1 MQIKTP
7 KPAFFIKKLHL
18 AATFLFLPTSNM
30 QKQQKRR
37 TNMKKILLT
46 LVLAIMTM
54 AIPMKAQKKAATLND
69 TVPQI
74 EAYSDTTAADTLTFD
89 DNFPFDDE
97 EDDAWDKMSSSD
109 TKTLISELG
118 VDVDDVIGMVFA
130 IIVLTII
137 FILAPVGLIG
147 IILFF
152 VYKSRKQK
160 MRMMEMAI
168 RNGKQ
173 IPVEAV
179 SMPSQKGEDVW
190 NKGIK
195 QLFLGAGIAF
205 LLWVV
210 IGKLGLAIGAL
221 IMLIGCGN
229 MAIGHG
235 AKQKQKEQEL
245 HDRMFNRSNESKTSP
260 QETEHE

>member
-1 MQIKTP
+1 
-7 KPAFFIKKLHL
+7 
-18 AATFLFLPTSNM
+18 
-30 QKQQKRR
+30 
-37 TNMKKILLT
+37 MKKILFT

-54 AIPMKAQKKAATLND
+54 AIPMEAQKKAATLND
-69 TVPQI
+69 TVASI
-74 EAYSDTTAADTLTFD
+74 EAYSDTTSLDSVAMD
-89 DNFPFDDE
+89 DDFWDD
-97 EDDAWDKMSSSD
+97 DDAWDRMSSSD
-109 TKTLISELG
+109 TKSLMSDIG
-118 VDVDDVIGMVFA
+118 VDGGDIMGMFFVIV
-130 IIVLTII
+130 VLIII

-160 MRMMEMAI
+160 MRMMEMAMK
-168 RNGKQ
+168 NGKQ

-179 SMPSQKGEDVW
+179 GTPIQKGEDVW
-190 NKGIK
+190 YKGVK
-195 QLFLGAGIAF
+195 QLFLGAGVAF

-229 MAIGHG
+229 MVIGHG

-245 HDRMFNRSNESKTSP
+245 HDIK
-260 QETEHE
+260 